1 MVPAPGEGKGGAAM
15 KMMTAM
21 TGMKKFQIGQNER
34 GFLFEQ
40 GDFKVVLPPGR
51 HWFFDPLNKMRVDV
65 VSIRDAALR
74 HKDLE
79 VLVRSGALKDEI
91 TVVDIKDG
99 QRALVW
105 IDGRFDCVLK
115 PGLYAFWK
123 NFHDVVVETIDATNV
138 KFDHPKLQV
147 ILGVTG
153 TMGALELHCIAP
165 NFVGLYYK
173 DGEFQSVLRPGNHV
187 FWKNVARIAVI
198 AVDLR
203 EQSFDIAGQDIMT
216 LDKVTLR
223 LNALVS
229 FRIADALKS
238 VSEVDDAR
246 QALYREAQLAL
257 RAVIGTRELD
267 ALLTEKDAVAKE
279 LEGLVKNKATAY
291 GIDVLALGIR
301 DVILPGEMKDLMNKV
316 TEAKKAAEAALIT
329 RREETA
335 AIRMQANT
343 AKILE
348 TNPMLMRMRELEVLE
363 KVAAKSNLKVVVGEK
378 GLTDKVMKLL

>member
-1 MVPAPGEGKGGAAM
+1 M

-21 TGMKKFQIGQNER
+21 TGMKKFQIGQHER

-51 HWFFDPLNKMRVDV
+51 HWFFDPANKMRVDV

-79 VLVRSGALKDEI
+79 VIVRSGALKEEI

-105 IDGRFDCVLK
+105 IDGRFDSVLK
-115 PGLYAFWK
+115 PGLHAFWK

-138 KFDHPKLQV
+138 KFEHPKLQV
-147 ILGVTG
+147 ILGGTG

-165 NFVGLYYK
+165 NTVGLYYK

-187 FWKNVARIAVI
+187 FWKNVARIAVVP
-198 AVDLR
+198 VDLR

-223 LNALVS
+223 LNALVT
-229 FRIADALKS
+229 FRIVDALKS

-267 ALLTEKDAVAKE
+267 VLLTEKDAVAKE

-291 GIDVLALGIR
+291 GIEVQALGIR

-343 AKILE
+343 AKIFE

-363 KVAAKSNLKVVVGEK
+363 KVAAKANLKVVVGKE